1 MLLVFQRV
9 NLLLRGIKHVAV
21 LECFFLRFFTE
32 SGSQGT
38 GVRRFL
44 LLSQSH
50 VQFFGKLFRLRS
62 RFLVI
67 DGPTKCFAA
76 GTGVAKRVCFV
87 ANTPLQA
94 GVTDTMPTAIQG
106 STVLFCARRSSEP
119 DVALARSVQV
129 AFSVDGR
136 SAGIWAF
143 LLAAVVAVE
152 TFFAHTFLADAVTVS
167 AAASRLVRMGAAVW
181 KMAAL
186 FAVKAPEDSITVFVR
201 VTIARTVVTATV
213 STAHETVRFGAS
225 NLFAAWS
232 HPPGDAHAGAV
243 HAFTAL
249 GASIWA
255 CQLFAPWARPP
266 SFARARSCR
275 LSVLA
280 AYAVPR
286 ASFTIG
292 GGRAVLFATVLAK
305 VPLVANASAVVA
317 LATGRAPDPGSWVS
331 RHARE
336 VFALLTSE
344 ALGAHALS
352 ICHALPVVQARL
364 LALLAH
370 AIDPRESF
378 FAYAFTVLFV
388 TRSVGIPTA
397 RLAVRGNTTPSRLA
411 RFAAPAAR
419 AHAHTGTASAS
430 SSAGQP
436 IVLWATFRFAIC
448 SKETRATLASK

>member
-167 AAASRLVRMGAAVW
+167 AAA
-181 KMAAL
+181 
-186 FAVKAPEDSITVFVR
+186 
-201 VTIARTVVTATV
+201 
-213 STAHETVRFGAS
+213 
-225 NLFAAWS
+225 
-232 HPPGDAHAGAV
+232 
-243 HAFTAL
+243 
-249 GASIWA
+249 
-255 CQLFAPWARPP
+255 
-266 SFARARSCR
+266 
-275 LSVLA
+275 
-280 AYAVPR
+280 
-286 ASFTIG
+286 
-292 GGRAVLFATVLAK
+292 
-305 VPLVANASAVVA
+305 
-317 LATGRAPDPGSWVS
+317 
-331 RHARE
+331 
-336 VFALLTSE
+336 
-344 ALGAHALS
+344 
-352 ICHALPVVQARL
+352 
-364 LALLAH
+364 
-370 AIDPRESF
+370 
-378 FAYAFTVLFV
+378 
-388 TRSVGIPTA
+388 
-397 RLAVRGNTTPSRLA
+397 
-411 RFAAPAAR
+411 
-419 AHAHTGTASAS
+419 
-430 SSAGQP
+430 
-436 IVLWATFRFAIC
+436 
-448 SKETRATLASK
+448 